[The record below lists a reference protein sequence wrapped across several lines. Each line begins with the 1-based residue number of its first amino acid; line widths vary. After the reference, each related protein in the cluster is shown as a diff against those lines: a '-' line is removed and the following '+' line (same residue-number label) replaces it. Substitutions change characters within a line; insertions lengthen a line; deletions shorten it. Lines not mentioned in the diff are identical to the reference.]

1 MTIYTHTPKI
11 AALPRKNIGEDNE
24 VITEVHI
31 AITTTD
37 GINELTRQAFSYTIP
52 EDELT
57 GPYTPVD
64 ELTTETILGWIPA
77 DLMADW
83 VASMETQLAAKIA
96 LDAAAARSDVPD
108 NLI

>member
-1 MTIYTHTPKI
+1 MTTDTHTPKI
-11 AALPRKNIGEDNE
+11 AALPRRNIGEDNE

-37 GINELTRQAFSYTIP
+37 GTNELTLQSFSYAVP
-52 EDELT
+52 EDELA

-77 DLMADW
+77 ELMTEWKA
-83 VASMETQLAAKIA
+83 AMETQLAAKVA
-96 LDAAAARSDVPD
+96 LDAAAARNDVPAH
-108 NLI
+108 LA